1 MDIYLILILLGF
13 ALSIAGLWRV
23 FEKAG
28 YKGYF
33 TLIPI
38 WNLWIWIKIID
49 KPKYWLLYVL
59 IPFLNVFIVM
69 LMIVETC
76 KCFKKNGFWL
86 LLLSSRFRI

>member
-49 KPKYWLLYVL
+49 KPK
-59 IPFLNVFIVM
+59 
-69 LMIVETC
+69 
-76 KCFKKNGFWL
+76 FWL
-86 LLLSSRFRI
+86 LFCKRKIIEIIHHCHIFFANT

>member
-1 MDIYLILILLGF
+1 MEIYLILILLGF

-59 IPFLNVFIVM
+59 IPFLNGSYCWFFSFYS
-69 LMIVETC
+69 C
-76 KCFKKNGFWL
+76 RNNHF
-86 LLLSSRFRI
+86 